1 MIKKILIGISGLIVL
16 TISLLAILYS
26 FVAPSL
32 VSNTKFMSFVEKETK
47 NLTGIDL
54 YVKYPVLKTGLSPK
68 ISFKAYEIKAT
79 KNGEQLLNIE
89 NLDTQISLKEIFRQR
104 IILDRFMVKY
114 IFADVNKLLAALPAQ
129 EDKEKQTP
137 SNWSVDF
144 YDSVLALK
152 KGVILYNIAPDT
164 LLKVEANDMFI
175 NNTKKY
181 ERFVHF
187 NIDTS
192 IEKSG
197 KTLKFSIADD
207 NKVIIKEKELLV
219 KDCIFNVNNSDIH
232 INATASRKNG
242 LNVNLA
248 AKKFNLND
256 IIAIVGSNL
265 FINNGSEMLVFF
277 KDMKGNFDFDIN
289 LNKKDLDGTI
299 TLNNMGLKI
308 IPVGDLPITVT
319 QGKILVTSNDITLK
333 DFKGFY
339 GSQKSNKATL
349 NGTIKDYTKSCDTE
363 VVIDT
368 VATNEF
374 AKDYLSKIVGF
385 PFEIIG
391 KAGTRIIVK
400 SIYNKID
407 VIWASKLAKGEDILV
422 DGASLTPTG
431 YDRAVKADM
440 HFENNILNIKDINYY
455 IASEI
460 VKGTKV
466 KPVLTLNGNIDFS
479 NPIPFVMDL
488 GFNIPNPLPSEFL
501 NVLMGQKL
509 FKGGKFYGDLAMLN
523 NGTYP
528 VIKGKLNAEKI
539 IIPSQRVF
547 IKSGE
552 LYTDR
557 DYINLKSEGWYKRS
571 KYDFSGTIANAVKY
585 PIIIKDIDFG
595 IDKID
600 IERVMK
606 SFNQQNTDAV
616 KKQTPETV
624 TTDYDYENYNE
635 ENDTQAVAFDVN
647 NLIIERCILRLDNG
661 KYKDINFGNLKANL
675 TLDKNNILELKSNRF
690 DIAEGISSVK
700 VYCDLKKHLY
710 NITLGIKDVNSDLMS
725 TTLLNLP
732 REISGKASGLI
743 ALNTDD
749 SLKLNG
755 SIKFLV
761 KDGTIQ
767 KIGLIEYILKFA
779 AVFRNPIAMI
789 SPATLSD
796 MISIPEGNF
805 DNING
810 ELYLKNN
817 VVEMLKIKS
826 SAPQLSSYIVGR
838 YNIEN
843 GDAILRIYTKFS
855 TKGKG
860 FGGFLRN
867 FSLNSLANRIPLS
880 SRNDSHYYASEL
892 EQLPPID
899 ADEND
904 CQVFLTK
911 VDGDIVNNNFLSSL
925 KKIK

>member
-1 MIKKILIGISGLIVL
+1 MRKKLLIGLSSLVIFTVGVL
-16 TISLLAILYS
+16 TVFYS
-26 FVAPSL
+26 FVVPA
-32 VSNTKFMSFVEKETK
+32 VISNSKFIGFVEKVTK

-54 YVKYPVLKTGLSPK
+54 CIKYPVLKTGFSQK

-79 KNGEQLLNIE
+79 KDGEELLNIE
-89 NLDTQISLKEIFRQR
+89 NLDTQISLKEIFQQR
-104 IILDRFMVKY
+104 IILDKFMVKY
-114 IFADVNKLLAALPAQ
+114 IFADVTKLLAALPAQ
-129 EDKEKQTP
+129 EKQETQTP

-152 KGVILYNIAPDT
+152 KGIILYNIAPDT
-164 LLKVEANDMFI
+164 LLRVEANNMFI
-175 NNTKKY
+175 NNKKKY

-197 KTLKFSIADD
+197 KTLNFSIADD

-219 KDCIFNVNNSDIH
+219 KDCIFNVNNSDVH
-232 INATASRKNG
+232 INATASRKKG
-242 LNVNLA
+242 INVNLS

-265 FINNGSEMLVFF
+265 LINNGSEMLAFF
-277 KDMKGNFDFDIN
+277 KDINGNFDFDIN
-289 LNKKDLDGTI
+289 LTKKNLNGTI

-308 IPVGDLPITVT
+308 IPVANLPITVT
-319 QGKILVTSNDITLK
+319 QGKVLLTSNDITLK

-374 AKDYLSKIVGF
+374 AQNYLSKMVGF

-391 KAGTRIIVK
+391 NAGTRIIVK

-460 VKGTKV
+460 VKGSKV

-479 NPIPFVMDL
+479 KPLPFVMDL

-501 NVLMGQKL
+501 NVLIGQKL

-552 LYTDR
+552 LYTDK
-557 DYINLKSEGWYKRS
+557 DYINIKSEGRYKRS
-571 KYDFSGTIANAVKY
+571 KYDFSGTIANAIKY

-616 KKQTPETV
+616 KKQPQEVV

-635 ENDTQAVAFDVN
+635 ENDTQAATFDVN
-647 NLIIERCILRLDNG
+647 NLIIERCILRLDEG

-675 TLDKNNILELKSNRF
+675 TLDKDNILQLRSNRF

-710 NITLGIKDVNSDLMS
+710 NITLGIKDVNSDIMS
-725 TTLLNLP
+725 STLLNLP

-743 ALNTDD
+743 TLNTDD

-761 KDGTIQ
+761 KDGKIQ
-767 KIGLIEYILKFA
+767 KVGLIEYVLKFA

-796 MISIPEGNF
+796 MVSIPEGNF

-817 VVEMLKIKS
+817 VVELLKIKS

-855 TKGKG
+855 SKNKG
-860 FGGFLRN
+860 FAGFLRN

-880 SRNDSHYYASEL
+880 SRSDANYYAAEL

-899 ADEND
+899 ADEKD
-904 CQVFLTK
+904 CQIFLTK
-911 VDGDIVNNNFLSSL
+911 VDGDVVNNNFLSSL